1 MWVINLD
8 HEAVG
13 LKMLLCVKNWEENS
27 MDRLKTQASK
37 LWQLISN
44 PSTAA
49 TYQQT
54 LGTTWAILKE
64 TGLLLWLVV
73 CLVLVLGDWFWQA
86 SYATGQKTRSWVDA
100 MQTSTPD
107 SAEAGSSDLLGKTS
121 KSLLSVGQT
130 SLAATLAAA
139 KGQLGIE
146 SKPEASNPKATIA
159 PSTQPTALLASP
171 ATPETLPTDLPGA

>member
-1 MWVINLD
+1 
-8 HEAVG
+8 
-13 LKMLLCVKNWEENS
+13 
-27 MDRLKTQASK
+27 MDRIKTQANR

-73 CLVLVLGDWFWQA
+73 CLVFVLGDWFWQA
-86 SYATGQKTRSWVDA
+86 SYATGQKTRIWIDNLQASTQEA
-100 MQTSTPD
+100 TTETS
-107 SAEAGSSDLLGKTS
+107 GSDLLNKTGQ
-121 KSLLSVGQT
+121 SLLSVGQT
-130 SLAATLAAA
+130 SFAAALAAA

-146 SKPEASNPKATIA
+146 ATPAAKPIGLIPPSPEAAAPAPISPIA
-159 PSTQPTALLASP
+159 STAPV
-171 ATPETLPTDLPGA
+171 TPETSPADAPEG